1 MTSAMEDERI
11 ERFFGAQNDNPFAD
25 ALAPRAEPAASA
37 EETLASGPSHA
48 PRRPRPR
55 RLLPLVLF
63 VLTCFT
69 TVAVGGT
76 WYGLAVMTILVCHEA
91 GHFVQARRYR
101 VPASLPYFIPM
112 PNLIGTMGAVIAMD
126 PRIHNRRALFDIG
139 MTGPLFGLLP
149 TLICCYVGLLTEGR
163 WIARA
168 AIDGQELLELGD
180 PLIFQWMA
188 HAIVGPMPEGHIL
201 TIGPIA
207 MAGWV
212 GLLITSLNLIPIGQL
227 DGGHILYAMLGRRA
241 HPVAL
246 ALLVAAAVGAFTYG
260 YYWWTPMIILLA
272 VFGPTHPPTRSDGIP
287 LGRWRTLLGCCMLA
301 FVIVGFTPNL
311 FVNMPTP

>member
-1 MTSAMEDERI
+1 MDDETI
-11 ERFFGAQNDNPFAD
+11 ERYPELQNAEPIFD
-25 ALAPRAEPAASA
+25 ALPPRARPMASFETGGQQPIHIPA
-37 EETLASGPSHA
+37 GPG
-48 PRRPRPR
+48 RPR
-55 RLLPLVLF
+55 RMLPFVLF

-69 TVAVGGT
+69 TVAVGGFS
-76 WYGLAVMTILVCHEA
+76 YGLAVMTILVCHEA
-91 GHFVQARRYR
+91 GHFVQAWRYG
-101 VPASLPYFIPM
+101 VPASLPFFIPM

-126 PRIHNRRALFDIG
+126 PRIHHRRALFDIG

-149 TLICCYVGLLTEGR
+149 TLICCYAGLHTDAR

-168 AIDGQELLELGD
+168 AIDSRDLLELGD

-188 HAIVGPMPEGHIL
+188 RAILGPMPEGHIL
-201 TIGPIA
+201 TIGPVA

-246 ALLVAAAVGAFTYG
+246 ALLIAAAVGAFTFG

-272 VFGPTHPPTRSDGIP
+272 IVGPTHPPTRSDHLPIG
-287 LGRWRTLLGCCMLA
+287 GWRTLLGCCMLA

-311 FVNMPTP
+311 FVNMPSP